1 MSSVACSRPAA
12 GVARIDHRKGAPR
25 ARSPRLRRVVEHD
38 RAGPVLERVGDP
50 GLLQQPMEETTVA
63 LSVLGARDVRRVG
76 AALHP
81 RDTGDLPFV
90 EQLCDDFGRRPG
102 GVDAV
107 RDAAVEQPEP
117 SHDADAV
124 GREPGSLDGELL
136 CLVTQARPAPRGD
149 RHALPNV
156 GRDGETSG
164 VAHERAEVDAGVRR
178 PRHDVDRERLRHP
191 LDDAERADLELR
203 SAREREL
210 EAHGLTRALRRRR
223 LAASHTARRRPC
235 RFGARRPAPSRRS

>member
-1 MSSVACSRPAA
+1 VLLA
-12 GVARIDHRKGAPR
+12 GRGGRAIDHLKGASR
-25 ARSPRLRRVVEHD
+25 ARRPRLRRVIQHE
-38 RAGPVLERVGDP
+38 RARPLFERVGDP
-50 GLLQQPMEETTVA
+50 GLLQQPMKETAVA
-63 LSVLGARDVRRVG
+63 LAVLGARDVRRVG

-81 RDTGDLPFV
+81 PDAGDLPFV
-90 EQLCDDFGRRPG
+90 EQLCDDLERRPG
-102 GVDAV
+102 GVDPM
-107 RDAAVEQPEP
+107 RDAAVEQPDP
-117 SHDADAV
+117 GHDVDAV
-124 GREPGSLDGELL
+124 GREAGWLDGELL